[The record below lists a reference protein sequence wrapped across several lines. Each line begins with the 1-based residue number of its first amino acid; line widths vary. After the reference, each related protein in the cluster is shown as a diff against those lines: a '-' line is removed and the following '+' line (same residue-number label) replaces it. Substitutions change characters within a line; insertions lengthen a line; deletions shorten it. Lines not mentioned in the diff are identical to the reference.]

1 MTYLNRKKPCSDACL
16 PRLHD
21 LLLIFLLWLQLSSCK
36 GSVWTQT
43 GVFQPG
49 LSRIRQDN
57 NNIFVLQIIS
67 INNHLTGAL
76 ASEGVVEGA
85 VEEAGVRMVLFGA
98 TPCLA
103 HLILC
108 LCPVIGEKLNMT
120 GPQDN
125 CY

>member
-1 MTYLNRKKPCSDACL
+1 MP
-16 PRLHD
+16 D
-21 LLLIFLLWLQLSSCK
+21 LKIIYIKIADCQFPEKSGDGYC
-36 GSVWTQT
+36 
-43 GVFQPG
+43 
-49 LSRIRQDN
+49 QDN